1 MSIAAKKLGAYK
13 KQNVFSGW
21 TRIDLLL
28 QLYDRAVEK
37 VTDTKSAMESGDNDG
52 YVQSFVDSQKTI
64 LAIHSGLKAD
74 EHDVAFN
81 VARLLHFVLQSLAEK
96 KFDDAIKVLSELRD
110 GFNAIHIEANE
121 LEASGQIPPMDPVDM
136 FRTRV

>member
-1 MSIAAKKLGAYK
+1 MSTATKKLGAYK
-13 KQNVFSGW
+13 KQDVFGGW

-37 VTDTKSAMESGDNDG
+37 VSDAKAAFEAEDTDA

-110 GFNAIHIEANE
+110 GFNAIETEANE
-121 LEASGQIPPMDPVDM
+121 LENTGKIPPMKVIDI
-136 FRTRV
+136 FQATA